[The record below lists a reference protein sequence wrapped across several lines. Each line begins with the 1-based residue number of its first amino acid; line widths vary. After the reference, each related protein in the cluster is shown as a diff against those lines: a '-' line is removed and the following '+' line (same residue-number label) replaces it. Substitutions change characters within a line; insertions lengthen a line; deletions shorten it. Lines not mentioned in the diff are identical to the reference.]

1 MCHPWQ
7 PGLEASWHINV
18 AGVGKFETLLNS
30 KTYQISDRSGR
41 GRGEPGESTC
51 WCCVL
56 MLSLV
61 CGVMLIS
68 GRCRQPCNEMLMWR
82 HGILSVLQWLL
93 ACSVGK
99 WNYLNVCRCSWY
111 GSEVL
116 LLFGWRW
123 HRDNAGPMLYAFSAA
138 IRGLLASA
146 NENPVMMTPDQWEAR
161 SDTGSV
167 VCRVNIVIT
176 PHTSISTQC
185 QHSHIRPGEPWQ
197 PGLSLVYDFLI
208 RVMIGWWIIFNNLK
222 CKQPD
227 QVSVWHPL
235 C

>member
-1 MCHPWQ
+1 MSMCHPWQ

-82 HGILSVLQWLL
+82 HGILSVLHWLL

-99 WNYLNVCRCSWY
+99 WNYLNVCRCSWSRSERCY
-111 GSEVL
+111 YCLAGDDTVTMLGPCMPSLLPSEVCCHQPMWSL
-116 LLFGWRW
+116 WWLHLTNERPGVTQEVLCAESILSSHLTHPYPPSVNIHTWDQVN
-123 HRDNAGPMLYAFSAA
+123 HDN
-138 IRGLLASA
+138 LASHWF
-146 NENPVMMTPDQWEAR
+146 MTFIYELW
-161 SDTGSV
+161 
-167 VCRVNIVIT
+167 
-176 PHTSISTQC
+176 
-185 QHSHIRPGEPWQ
+185 
-197 PGLSLVYDFLI
+197 LVD
-208 RVMIGWWIIFNNLK
+208 G
-222 CKQPD
+222 
-227 QVSVWHPL
+227 
-235 C
+235 

>member
-1 MCHPWQ
+1 MSMCHPWQ

-82 HGILSVLQWLL
+82 HGILSVLHWLL

-99 WNYLNVCRCSWY
+99 WNYLNVCRCSWSR
-111 GSEVL
+111 SERCYYCLAWDDTVTMLGPCMPSL
-116 LLFGWRW
+116 LISQWKACDDDTGPMRGQEW
-123 HRDNAGPMLYAFSAA
+123 HRKCCVQSQY
-138 IRGLLASA
+138 
-146 NENPVMMTPDQWEAR
+146 
-161 SDTGSV
+161 
-167 VCRVNIVIT
+167 CH
-176 PHTSISTQC
+176 HTSHIHIHPVSTFT
-185 QHSHIRPGEPWQ
+185 HETRWTMTTWPLI
-197 PGLSLVYDFLI
+197 GLWLSYPSYDWLMDNI
-208 RVMIGWWIIFNNLK
+208 
-222 CKQPD
+222 
-227 QVSVWHPL
+227 
-235 C
+235 